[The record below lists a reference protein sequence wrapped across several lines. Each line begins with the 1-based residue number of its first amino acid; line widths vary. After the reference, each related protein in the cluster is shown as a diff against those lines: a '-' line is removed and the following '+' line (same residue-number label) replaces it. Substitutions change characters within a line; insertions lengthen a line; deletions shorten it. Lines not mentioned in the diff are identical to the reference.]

1 MRLASNLEIQNTPVW
16 NEVKNWND
24 EDKVNLITL
33 LSVSLADK
41 KSVETKDVAAEKSET
56 EAEKTKRMLEKYVG
70 CWEGD
75 ETAEEIIRNIYE
87 SRRSRSEP
95 IKFDD

>member
-1 MRLASNLEIQNTPVW
+1 MRLVGNLDIQNTSVW

-41 KSVETKDVAAEKSET
+41 KSVETKDVAAQKSET

-75 ETAEEIIRNIYE
+75 DTAEDTIRIINDGRH
-87 SRRSRSEP
+87 SSMEP
-95 IKFDD
+95 LKF